1 VLAVERAAM
10 TDVMRDPAFLADAKK
25 LNLPIDYL
33 PGDAVAAKMNT
44 AMNQPP
50 ETVEALKKAA
60 GGG

>member
-1 VLAVERAAM
+1 
-10 TDVMRDPAFLADAKK
+10 LADASK

-33 PGDAVAAKMNT
+33 PGDLVAAKMKT

-50 ETVEALKKAA
+50 ETIEALKKAA